1 MKEDKAR
8 LEKYRDEVWK
18 KSQYYDGVNEFINDK
33 YHFHNYVDV
42 DIEEKADLPVIDQVA
57 KYFNIAYTIRTS
69 DDSYQ
74 VVFNMFEHYRGDL
87 LIKAQQ
93 AYHENYCRYTKFGG
107 NLIDYCLIAWIL
119 GLLFQKYFLKYMSLI
134 AYRLIM
140 WAVVL
145 VGIVAFCCKKYFK
158 YKYQKKIDE
167 NLIKEKNTNT

>member
-57 KYFNIAYTIRTS
+57 KHFDISYTLKTS
-69 DDSYQ
+69 DDCYQ
-74 VVFNMFEHYRGDL
+74 VVFNMLEHYQNDL
-87 LIKAQQ
+87 LPKAQQ
-93 AYHENYCRYTKFGG
+93 AYHENYCRYTEFDG
-107 NLIDYCLIAWIL
+107 NLIDYCFITWVFGFI
-119 GLLFQKYFLKYMSLI
+119 FQKSLLKYMPLI